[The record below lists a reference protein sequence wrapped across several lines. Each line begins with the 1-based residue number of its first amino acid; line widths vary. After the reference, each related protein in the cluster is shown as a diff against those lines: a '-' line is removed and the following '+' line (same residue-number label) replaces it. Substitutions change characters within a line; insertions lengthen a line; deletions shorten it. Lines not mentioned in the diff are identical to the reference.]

1 MISKKGDFNFV
12 WLFAIIAG
20 TAFLILA
27 IFFAVKL
34 GGTFKTAGDV
44 SIAKSIEVL
53 TDPLQAGFASSSTG
67 KISFQVNSQIIP
79 TCYDTNF
86 GYHMFSVITESDALK
101 NNPPTPVEIKIPN
114 KYIFAQEDFGKDYYV
129 FSKKFELG
137 FPVTDLLFV
146 STKEYCLV
154 NAPKR
159 IKDEI
164 LGLNLKSLRVQDN
177 INNTCSDETIRV
189 CFGYGEGCNM
199 TISGNC
205 FDNNYCEDQFETGFI
220 QKGTQSLGFSGNL
233 IYGAIFSDQYLYEC
247 NVKRLLY
254 RTSQIAEVYHEKANL
269 MDARGCNTLLNTDLT
284 SLSQITINATSQD
297 LPVLF
302 KIGKQLANKEDK
314 EACGLW

>member
-44 SIAKSIEVL
+44 SIAKSIESI
-53 TDPLQAGFASSSTG
+53 TDPLQAGFTDSKVTL
-67 KISFQVNSQIIP
+67 ISFQLNSQIIP
-79 TCYDTNF
+79 SCYDTGF
-86 GYHMFSVITESDALK
+86 GYHMLAVVTESDALK

-129 FSKKFELG
+129 FSKKFEAG
-137 FPVTDLLFV
+137 FSVADLLFI
-146 STKEYCLV
+146 STKNYCLL
-154 NAPKR
+154 NPPQR
-159 IKDEI
+159 IKEEI
-164 LGLNLKSLRVQDN
+164 LRLDPKNIGVRDAQNDSCSQDN
-177 INNTCSDETIRV
+177 IRV
-189 CFGYGEGCNM
+189 CFGYGEDCNM

-205 FDNNYCEDQFETGFI
+205 FDNKYCEDPYETGFI

-233 IYGAIFSDQYLYEC
+233 IYGAIFSDQHLYEC

-284 SLSQITINATSQD
+284 SLSQITVNATSQD